1 VKAQAAPGLL
11 LAISVALLASRSASS
26 QDELQRVY
34 SEAQQAQA
42 AGDLATATAKYE
54 EIVRLQ
60 PRMAEAYANLGN
72 LYYQQTKMSRAKTA
86 YTKAAALKPNLGGP
100 QFFLGVIAFGEH
112 DYASALHYLQRAQTL
127 QPGNSLILAY
137 LGYTAYARNAFH
149 DAAQALEE
157 ALALDKNDID
167 VLYHLSKCYG
177 HLADESLTRLKNKYG
192 DSVWT
197 NLARAHA
204 FETQENWKAAGEHYS
219 LASQQMP
226 DSASLQQKV
235 LFVASKASGGTSA
248 VPSATDPLIE
258 GSLSYKD
265 VHLSGPRLDDAI
277 AHWQTTVRGQEK
289 ETSDGK
295 QTYQVAEGYQVLSYL
310 LTLRVVE
317 SDPNSY
323 RVHQLQAQSLEASDK
338 DEAAI
343 AEYRKALEKKP
354 DLQNIHFAIG
364 SLYWKAQSFDAARK
378 ELDKELKLNPNH
390 PQALYELGDIAAFA
404 GDAVDAEKDFLAA
417 LKLDASLVE
426 AHLALE
432 KLYTQSGRFALSVE
446 HLKKVLAIVPTEAR
460 VHYRLAVVYRKQ
472 GQTAAADRELALFNQ
487 QPASSKAQ

>member
-1 VKAQAAPGLL
+1 VKAQAALRL
-11 LAISVALLASRSASS
+11 LAIAVALLGSKSASA
-26 QDELQRVY
+26 QEELKRVY

-42 AGDLATATAKYE
+42 EGDLATATAKYE

-72 LYYQQTKMSRAKTA
+72 LYYQQTRMSRAKAA
-86 YTKAAALKPNLGGP
+86 YTRAAALKPNLGGP

-112 DYASALHYLQRAQTL
+112 DYASALHYFERAQTL
-127 QPGNSLILAY
+127 ESGNSLIHAY

-149 DAAQALEE
+149 NGAQELER
-157 ALALDKNDID
+157 AMALDKSDID
-167 VLYHLSKCYG
+167 VLYHLSKCYA
-177 HLADESLTRLKNKYG
+177 HLADESLIRLKSQYA

-204 FETQENWKAAGEHYS
+204 FETQENWTAAGEQYS

-226 DSASLQQKV
+226 DSVSLQQKV
-235 LFVASKASGGTSA
+235 RSAASKASGGSSA
-248 VPSATDPLIE
+248 VSSATDPLIE
-258 GSLSYKD
+258 GFLYYTD
-265 VHLSGPRLDDAI
+265 VPLSGSRLDDAI
-277 AHWQTTVRGQEK
+277 AQWQTTVRGLEK
-289 ETSDGK
+289 ETSNGK
-295 QTYQVAEGYQVLSYL
+295 QTYLLAEGYQLLSYL
-310 LTLRVVE
+310 LTLRVVGA
-317 SDPNSY
+317 DPNSY
-323 RVHQLQAQSLEASDK
+323 RVHQLQAQSFEASDK

-364 SLYWKAQSFDAARK
+364 SLYWKAQSFNAAWK
-378 ELDKELKLNPNH
+378 ELEEELKLNPNH

-404 GDAVDAEKDFLAA
+404 GDAADAEKDFLAA

-432 KLYTQSGRFALSVE
+432 KLYTQSGRLALSVE

-460 VHYRLAVVYRKQ
+460 VHYRLAIVYRKQ
-472 GQTAAADRELALFNQ
+472 GQIAAADRELALFNQ